1 MISQLENARANRRQ
15 RSVVARSLALLQLPK
30 LKSEVLSNLL
40 GKGQQ
45 NRLCIALPSHSRVLR
60 ESFFLVA
67 HGRDYSRNPDP
78 NIQLNVYSCPEEIA
92 RACGWLWRRPC
103 PLTMNKTE
111 ITHPSETTGDGTF
124 AITSACSHTLRRR
137 PARRL
142 RPFRCPGL
150 RRCRWRRL
158 RRCQS

>member
-1 MISQLENARANRRQ
+1 LISQLENARANRRQ

-45 NRLCIALPSHSRVLR
+45 NHLCIALPSHSRILW

-67 HGRDYSRNPDP
+67 PGRDYSRNPGSKYTIKCIFLSRR
-78 NIQLNVYSCPEEIA
+78 NCSSLKLA
-92 RACGWLWRRPC
+92 WRRPC
-103 PLTMNKTE
+103 PRTMNKTE
-111 ITHPSETTGDGTF
+111 ITHPSETTWYVPI
-124 AITSACSHTLRRR
+124 AITSACSHTSRRR
-137 PARRL
+137 PSRRL